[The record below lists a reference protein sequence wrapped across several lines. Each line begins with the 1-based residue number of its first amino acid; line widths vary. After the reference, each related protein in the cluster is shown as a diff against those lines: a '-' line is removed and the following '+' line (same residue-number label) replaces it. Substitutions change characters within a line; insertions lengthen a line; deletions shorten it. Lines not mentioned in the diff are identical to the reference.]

1 VVTQFEYTLP
11 SDVDYIRADNP
22 NNFGTDLLNRRTPTQ
37 ASPSSPLGAAINRLG
52 LSGLFPGATP
62 AKPAPIPI
70 TNSVTNTAKA
80 TYVPTKIDLNIV
92 LMPMQTRD
100 QVSKEFSLEK
110 FANGNGL
117 RGGFW

>member
-1 VVTQFEYTLP
+1 
-11 SDVDYIRADNP
+11 
-22 NNFGTDLLNRRTPTQ
+22 
-37 ASPSSPLGAAINRLG
+37 
-52 LSGLFPGATP
+52 LFPGATP

-80 TYVPTKIDLNIV
+80 TYVPTKIDISLT
-92 LMPMQTRD
+92 LLPMQTRD
-100 QVSKEFSLEK
+100 QVSKLFSLAD